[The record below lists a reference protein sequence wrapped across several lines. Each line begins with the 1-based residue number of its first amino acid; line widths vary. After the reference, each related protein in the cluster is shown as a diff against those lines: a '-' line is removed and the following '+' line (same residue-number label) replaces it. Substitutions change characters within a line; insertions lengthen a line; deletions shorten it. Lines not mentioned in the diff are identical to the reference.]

1 MDYLPQMQAG
11 SNVRY
16 SASALNSISSAI
28 FLKGWK
34 VLAGAKL
41 FPSFAELPSAPSSY
55 KKEMTKMVIPYLII

>member
-1 MDYLPQMQAG
+1 MGYLSRMQAG
-11 SNVRY
+11 PNVRY
-16 SASALNSISSAI
+16 SASALSSISSAI

-34 VLAGAKL
+34 VLAGAEL